1 MKILVTGSKGFLG
14 KNLVH
19 SLRSKGYD
27 DILEFTLESSG
38 EDLIRYCRECD
49 FVFHLA
55 GVNRP
60 KDVSEFMTGNKG
72 LTEEVTRLLSE
83 NGNAVPFLLSSSI
96 QAGLNNDYGISKREA
111 ENVVF
116 AYGRDNDVPVY
127 VYRFPNLFGRWSQPN
142 YNTVIAT
149 FCHNIAR
156 GLEIRIDDREKVLP
170 LAYVHDVTGQFL
182 RILET
187 GIKFPPG
194 EFVTFPPSLIYER
207 KLGYIADTLMRF
219 RDFLASGKEPELKD
233 GFEEKLYE
241 TYRSFIPEE

>member
-27 DILEFTLESSG
+27 DILEYTLESSE
-38 EDLIRYCRECD
+38 EDLLRYCRECD

-72 LTEEVTRLLSE
+72 LTEEVTLLLKK
-83 NGNAVPFLLSSSI
+83 NGNAVPLLLSSSI

-170 LAYVHDVTGQFL
+170 LAYVDDVTGQFL

-187 GIKFPPG
+187 GIKLPPG

-207 KLGYIADTLMRF
+207 KLGYIADTITGF
-219 RDFLASGKEPELKD
+219 RDYLASGKEPELRD